1 MTLIQAYSVKVKF
14 LAGKMQ
20 NLCPVN
26 IYSIM
31 INKLRYFRY
40 VWRLTQIILCVKPAY
55 KYLDKTLKYNFVF
68 IYRHRDIY
76 LDFLW
81 RQRFVYPIFGILLLE
96 CSHYLTL
103 ADVDTLDFDIKWQ
116 TCNIRTSNVH
126 WTSLKCTYIVPVY
139 CKCIFIFVSWNKS
152 IVGLLIVNKV
162 IS

>member
-14 LAGKMQ
+14 LARKMP

-40 VWRLTQIILCVKPAY
+40 VWRLTQIILCVKLAY

-81 RQRFVYPIFGILLLE
+81 RQRFVYPIFGILSLE

>member
-1 MTLIQAYSVKVKF
+1 MWNKYIFTFEVLTSLLITWGCVMTLIQAYSVKVKF
-14 LAGKMQ
+14 LAGKVQ

-26 IYSIM
+26 IYSVM

-40 VWRLTQIILCVKPAY
+40 VWRLTQIILCVKLAY
-55 KYLDKTLKYNFVF
+55 KYLDKTLKYDNFVF
-68 IYRHRDIY
+68 IYRHWDIY

-126 WTSLKCTYIVPVY
+126 WTS
-139 CKCIFIFVSWNKS
+139 
-152 IVGLLIVNKV
+152 
-162 IS
+162 